1 MAVNWLWALN
11 PSPAY
16 VGQGALMGP
25 TVAFHMFVGA
35 IIGWG
40 ILSPL
45 AKSKGWAPDAIDD
58 WEEGSKGWIMWISLA
73 LMLADSL
80 INLGWLVLRPL
91 LQLYRGHLRGGG
103 NWPDFLPLRK
113 YYQGSTS
120 QRRNSNSPN
129 PSASQEITMHDSH
142 EDAPHSQQVSNM
154 TVAILLSLSLI
165 FCVICTHLSF
175 GPYITLGTTT
185 VATLLALLASV
196 MGIRATGETDLT
208 PASGIGKLGQL
219 LISLLISRTNPNAI
233 IINLLVGTILASGA
247 SQASHMMQN
256 FKTAHLLHSSP
267 RDQFYGQVI
276 GSVFGVV
283 VTPLVYRLYVRV
295 YELPSQL
302 FQMPGAYIWIF
313 TARLLTGKGL
323 PPMVWQFGVVA
334 GLITICTTI
343 LRIYLGAHRSGE
355 VRNLQRFVPGGI
367 AMAVGMY
374 TTPSFSIPRAFGG
387 LLSWWYLKHHP
398 HDETTVVV
406 IASGLILGEGI
417 LSMLNLGLASMNVP
431 HL

>member
-1 MAVNWLWALN
+1 ML
-11 PSPAY
+11 
-16 VGQGALMGP
+16 
-25 TVAFHMFVGA
+25 VGA

-40 ILSPL
+40 ILSPI
-45 AKSKGWAPDAIDD
+45 AKSQGWAPGTIDD
-58 WEEGSKGWIMWISLA
+58 WEDGSKGWIMWISLA

-80 INLGWLVLRPL
+80 TNLGWLVLRPL
-91 LQLYRGHLRGGG
+91 LQLQQHWIATAKGRPQHGGK
-103 NWPDFLPLRK
+103 WYDFFPLRK
-113 YYQGSTS
+113 YYQRYS
-120 QRRNSNSPN
+120 SPGRSSS
-129 PSASQEITMHDSH
+129 PLASSEVIMANFH
-142 EDAPHSQQVSNM
+142 EDAPQSQQVPN
-154 TVAILLSLSLI
+154 TIIAILLPGALI

-175 GPYITLGTTT
+175 GPYIAFGTSTL
-185 VATLLALLASV
+185 ATILALLASV

-219 LISLLISRTNPNAI
+219 LFSMMISKNNPNAI
-233 IINLLVGTILASGA
+233 VINLLVGTILASGA
-247 SQASHMMQN
+247 SQASDMMQD
-256 FKTAHLLHSSP
+256 FKTAHLVHASP
-267 RDQFYGQVI
+267 KAQFYGQLI
-276 GSVFGVV
+276 GSVFGVI
-283 VTPLVYRLYVRV
+283 VTPLVYRLYVSV

-313 TARLLTGKGL
+313 TARLLTGRGL

-334 GLITICTTI
+334 GSITICTTI
-343 LRIYLGAHRSGE
+343 LRIRLGSHKSAD

-367 AMAVGMY
+367 ALAIGMY

-387 LLSWWYLKHHP
+387 LLSWWYMKHHG
-398 HDETTVVV
+398 DETTVVV